1 MPAAG
6 IGIFDFGAHPH
17 PKRKPGTSANG
28 SGCVGRGATPI
39 HALGPVS
46 VRSGPGGAN
55 MDFASYYLELFEMLN
70 QACKK
75 IASGDYDQ
83 QDAERLFELAKRER
97 YPSLLADL
105 AESFGMMMVKI
116 EAREFKMKQMVE
128 ELEQAKA
135 RLTK

>member
-1 MPAAG
+1 
-6 IGIFDFGAHPH
+6 
-17 PKRKPGTSANG
+17 
-28 SGCVGRGATPI
+28 
-39 HALGPVS
+39 
-46 VRSGPGGAN
+46 

-70 QACKK
+70 HACKK
-75 IASGDYDQ
+75 IASGHYDQ

-128 ELEQAKA
+128 EIEQAKDKPA
-135 RLTK
+135 E

>member
-1 MPAAG
+1 
-6 IGIFDFGAHPH
+6 
-17 PKRKPGTSANG
+17 
-28 SGCVGRGATPI
+28 
-39 HALGPVS
+39 
-46 VRSGPGGAN
+46 

-75 IASGDYDQ
+75 IASSEYDQ

-116 EAREFKMKQMVE
+116 EAREFKMKQMVD
-128 ELEQAKA
+128 ELERAKA
-135 RLTK
+135 KAAD

>member
-1 MPAAG
+1 
-6 IGIFDFGAHPH
+6 
-17 PKRKPGTSANG
+17 
-28 SGCVGRGATPI
+28 
-39 HALGPVS
+39 
-46 VRSGPGGAN
+46 

-75 IASGDYDQ
+75 IASGQYDQ

-128 ELEQAKA
+128 EIEKAKSKMA
-135 RLTK
+135 D